1 MAVLSV
7 REILPRTYSHKI
19 GGSPEAST
27 VWSATLDGPTS
38 HSQILAAIGIYHG
51 SPHPEHG
58 NLSCDSIAVDE
69 PDRFHATVSY
79 SFGVPDPED
88 PENPEQPPWLQP
100 DRWAFSTTNAS
111 VACTEHFPFGQPA
124 GQENVAHPL
133 TNTAGDAIFGLSKA
147 EAELK
152 ITISG
157 SRLTL
162 DLLAIK
168 EYVNTVNS
176 VPWAGFPRHTVQ
188 CVGVSASPDRLEWQ
202 GNVLNFWQ
210 INIELVYRSSTH
222 NLFLPNVGWNVI
234 VNGKK
239 ERAWTYITE
248 DGVSQKV
255 ATPHPVSLNA
265 AGGFLCGPKQ
275 DGDDDWNGGTNG
287 DNQSSYYGN

>member
-7 REILPRTYSHKI
+7 REILPRTFSHKI

-111 VACTEHFPFGQPA
+111 VACMDHYIGVGNGNRRA
-124 GQENVAHPL
+124 L

-157 SRLTL
+157 SRLAL
-162 DLLAIK
+162 DLSSVK
-168 EYVNTVNS
+168 RYVNTINNA
-176 VPWAGFPRHTVQ
+176 PWAGFPRHTVQ
-188 CVGVSASPDRLEWQ
+188 CVGVSASPDRLEFQ
-202 GNVLNFWQ
+202 GNVIDFWQ
-210 INIELVYRSSTH
+210 INVELLYRSSSH
-222 NLFLPNVGWNVI
+222 NLLLPNVGWNVI

-239 ERAWTYITE
+239 ERAWVYITE
-248 DGVSQKV
+248 DGERKKV
-255 ATPHPVSLNA
+255 ASPHPVSLNA
-265 AGGFLCGPKQ
+265 AGGFLCGQEQ
-275 DGDDDWNGGTNG
+275 DDAANWSGGTSIVDDG
-287 DNQSSYYGN
+287 VDYLGG